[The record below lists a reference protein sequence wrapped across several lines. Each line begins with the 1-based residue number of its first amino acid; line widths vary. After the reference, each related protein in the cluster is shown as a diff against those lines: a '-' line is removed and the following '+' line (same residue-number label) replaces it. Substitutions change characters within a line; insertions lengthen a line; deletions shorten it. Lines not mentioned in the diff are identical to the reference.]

1 MKKAPVKKS
10 VSKDSKPV
18 KKAAPVKKAVSKK
31 EPAKKAPVVAK
42 KAVAKKAPVASK
54 APAKAQ
60 TKAVTSKAP
69 AKKECACGGKTTC
82 KANPNKKCCGKKDCK
97 CKVDSK
103 KVLDEIFGQ
112 LNSIE
117 AIEELLINFFYSELL
132 ARGYSDEQATELAN
146 KVIVDVQNLE
156 ARVDIE

>member
-10 VSKDSKPV
+10 VSKGSKPV
-18 KKAAPVKKAVSKK
+18 KKTAPTKKAVSKK
-31 EPAKKAPVVAK
+31 EPVKKAPVAK
-42 KAVAKKAPVASK
+42 KAVAKKAPIAKK
-54 APAKAQ
+54 APVKAQ
-60 TKAVTSKAP
+60 TKTVTSKAP
-69 AKKECACGGKTTC
+69 AKKECACGGKKTC

-97 CKVDSK
+97 CKIDNK

-112 LNSIE
+112 LNSTE

-146 KVIVDVQNLE
+146 KVVVDVQNLE
-156 ARVDIE
+156 AHVDIE